1 MGVLNE
7 KVKYRR
13 IMNETVNYNSVNKNV
28 KSKVVVSGSLKVE
41 NTGNET
47 VKQEYCEYS
56 SEKIKYYE

>member
-1 MGVLNE
+1 
-7 KVKYRR
+7 
-13 IMNETVNYNSVNKNV
+13 MNETVNYNSVNKNV